1 MRSFVSD
8 PQMDV
13 SHLQRESTP
22 TYLLARDE
30 DCENSFHSSADFVR
44 TVDSAMASHTVS
56 VSHRWLRW
64 MIYADE
70 YVLGPQSAGQ

>member
-13 SHLQRESTP
+13 SHLQRESTT

-44 TVDSAMASHTVS
+44 TVDYGPAHMVS
-56 VSHRWLRW
+56 VSHCWLRW